1 WSEMSQHMVYC
12 LSDQIC
18 GGHREASFAVG
29 DGRLYPAV
37 FEPERDIDGI
47 PGLER
52 GTETKV
58 RNYFV
63 AVQLHH
69 PAFPIVFLELT
80 QEQAITGTFGHQWLD
95 FFQLG
100 AGV

>member
-1 WSEMSQHMVYC
+1 MFISSCLRSSRSLGKARLTISMSEWSEMSQHMVYC

-69 PAFPIVFLELT
+69 PAFPIVFL
-80 QEQAITGTFGHQWLD
+80 
-95 FFQLG
+95 
-100 AGV
+100 